1 MENTLKDYQIGT
13 ATPEFQ
19 FIMDALQ
26 QGVGSGEIQI
36 TQTGFE
42 DFVRNLE
49 RSLEYEDVSIYL
61 EQNYAEAEYN
71 RGYDKGYEEG
81 YEEGYDEAKWDC

>member
-1 MENTLKDYQIGT
+1 MTWQTGIPG
-13 ATPEFQ
+13 FQ
-19 FIMDALQ
+19 PREDVKDALQ

-61 EQNYAEAEYN
+61 EQNYAETEYN
-71 RGYDKGYEEG
+71 RGYEEG

>member
-1 MENTLKDYQIGT
+1 MENTLKDYEIGT

-42 DFVRNLE
+42 DFVKNLE
-49 RSLEYEDVSIYL
+49 RSLEYDVSIYL
-61 EQNYAEAEYN
+61 ENNYAEAEYN

-81 YEEGYDEAKWDC
+81 YDEAKWDC